1 MCQERRRGKRGGK
14 QAGIEIGKNQA
25 MVCALPSRIELY
37 GLVGL
42 DYMPDTSVCVYVP
55 MLGMES
61 RVHSSSDSFPSQI
74 FRVLPPPTIQS
85 PAARQNHG
93 KHTGNIREDRSGT
106 LSSTTYLMVITDAGL
121 LPPSLATC
129 K

>member
-14 QAGIEIGKNQA
+14 QAGTEIGKNQA

-37 GLVGL
+37 SLVVL

-61 RVHSSSDSFPSQI
+61 QGHSSSDSFPTQI
-74 FRVLPPPTIQS
+74 FRVLPPPAVQS
-85 PAARQNHG
+85 PAVRQNHG
-93 KHTGNIREDRSGT
+93 K
-106 LSSTTYLMVITDAGL
+106 
-121 LPPSLATC
+121 
-129 K
+129 